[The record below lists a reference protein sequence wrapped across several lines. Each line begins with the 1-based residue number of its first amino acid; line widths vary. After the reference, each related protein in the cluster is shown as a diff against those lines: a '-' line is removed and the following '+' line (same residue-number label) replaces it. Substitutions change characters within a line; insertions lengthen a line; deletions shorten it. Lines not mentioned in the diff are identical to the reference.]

1 MTNAYNDRKTF
12 IDISIDKLIR
22 ITRALKIK
30 LNIWLTAPEGATPY
44 NQTSETDRHMA
55 VRGDNVIIIISIII
69 IQYINAFYNH
79 HIEYNTQSLNKTKV
93 SMTSEKNCFSNEL

>member
-44 NQTSETDRHMA
+44 N
-55 VRGDNVIIIISIII
+55 
-69 IQYINAFYNH
+69 
-79 HIEYNTQSLNKTKV
+79 
-93 SMTSEKNCFSNEL
+93 